1 MGESLSEW
9 LALRQSVDHASRSLA
24 LTRAVVAALPDHRP
38 LRIVDLGS
46 GTGSN
51 VRYLAPLLPS
61 PQSWLTV
68 DRDADLMDQSGGAGV
83 SIERKVTDLGDFDPA
98 IVARAHLV
106 TASALLDL
114 VSDRWLRALAAACRS
129 AGAVVLFAL
138 TYDGR
143 SECEPAEPGDERVRE
158 LFNAHQRR
166 NDKGF
171 GVAAGPDAVA
181 KTIRALRDSGYD
193 VRHEPSD
200 WMLKPEMRTLQSRLI
215 DGWANAATEIA
226 PAEAAAIAD
235 WRQRRLFHVSAGR
248 SKIIVGHVDISGTLP
263 DV

>member
-1 MGESLSEW
+1 MRESLSEW

-24 LTRAVVAALPDHRP
+24 LTRAVVAALPEHRP

-68 DRDADLMDQSGGAGV
+68 DRDANLMDQSAGAGV
-83 SIERKVTDLGDFDPA
+83 SIERRVTNLGDFDPA

-114 VSDRWLRALAAACRS
+114 VSERWLRELASACRS

-143 SECEPAEPGDERVRE
+143 SECAPAEPEDERVRE
-158 LFNAHQRR
+158 LFNTHQRR
-166 NDKGF
+166 SDKGF

-181 KTIRALRDSGYD
+181 KTLRAFRDLAYD

-200 WMLKPEMRTLQSRLI
+200 WILGPEMQVLQNKLI
-215 DGWANAATEIA
+215 DGWAIAATEVA
-226 PAEAAAIAD
+226 PAEAVAIAD
-235 WRQRRLFHVSAGR
+235 WRQRRLYHVSAGR
-248 SKIIVGHVDISGTLP
+248 SKIVVGHADISGTITNL
-263 DV
+263 